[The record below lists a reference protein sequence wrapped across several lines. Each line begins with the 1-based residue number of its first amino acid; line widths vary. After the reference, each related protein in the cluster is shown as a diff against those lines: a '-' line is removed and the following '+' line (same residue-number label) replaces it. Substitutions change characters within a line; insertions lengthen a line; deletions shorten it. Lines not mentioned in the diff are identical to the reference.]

1 MSDAAET
8 LTQEAHDRL
17 TEELEH
23 RSTTL
28 RQEITDKIEEARA
41 HGDLKENAEYHAA
54 KDEQGMNEDRIRMIE
69 ERLRNAVITEVDA
82 SSGKVG
88 VGMIVTVL
96 SDGDEE
102 EYFVGSMEDRPEGGV
117 DVVGVTSPMGK
128 ALMGAAEGDTVSY
141 VGPTGMTFEITV
153 KGVRAP

>member
-8 LTQEAHDRL
+8 LTQEAFDRL
-17 TEELEH
+17 TDELEH

-28 RQEITDKIEEARA
+28 RQEITGRIEEARA

-54 KDEQGMNEDRIRMIE
+54 KDEQGLNEDRIRVME
-69 ERLRNAVITEVDA
+69 ERLRTAKVIEVDA

-88 VGMIVTVL
+88 VGMVVTVEE
-96 SDGDEE
+96 DGETED
-102 EYFVGSMEDRPEGGV
+102 FFIGSMEDQPEGLE
-117 DVVGVTSPMGK
+117 VVGVTSPMGK
-128 ALMGAAEGDTVSY
+128 ALMGSKKGAKVTYA
-141 VGPTGMTFEITV
+141 GPTGQMFEVKI

>member
-8 LTQEAHDRL
+8 LTQEAHDNL
-17 TEELEH
+17 KEELEH

-28 RQEITDKIEEARA
+28 RQEITGRIEEARA

-54 KDEQGMNEDRIRMIE
+54 KDEQGLNEDRIRVIE

-82 SSGKVG
+82 SSGRVG
-88 VGMIVTVL
+88 VGMVVTVVE
-96 SDGDEE
+96 GGAEE
-102 EYFVGSMEDRPEGGV
+102 DFFLGSMEDHPEGLE
-117 DVVGVTSPMGK
+117 VVGVTSPMGK
-128 ALMGAAEGDTVSY
+128 ALLGAKKGDTVTY
-141 VGPTGMTFEITV
+141 MGPTGTAFEVEV